1 MNADQSRLAEAG
13 GEGSAPCGAAEA
25 ALKGERK
32 RGGAHAL
39 PCSHVHSR
47 AHILRT
53 HALECTRARRTGP
66 RGWLVEGGLADGV
79 EPVSVKNSP
88 RLS

>member
-39 PCSHVHSR
+39 PCSH
-47 AHILRT
+47 ACT
-53 HALECTRARRTGP
+53 HPPYTRARMHTRTQDRAP
-66 RGWLVEGGLADGV
+66 GLASGRW
-79 EPVSVKNSP
+79 SGRWGGASQC
-88 RLS
+88 